1 MSTKT
6 PQNIEDQEIDLT
18 LISKKI
24 GQFFD
29 GILMRIFKSIL
40 FLKKNILTIGILLI
54 LGLVLGY
61 FLDKTTKSYTHEIII
76 KPNFDSNDYLY
87 AKVSLLNSKISEGD
101 TVFLKELGFK
111 DSKKINAIKIEP
123 VVDVYKFVGYN
134 AQNLEMIKLMAEDGD
149 LKKIVEDK
157 VTSKNYPFHQLLL
170 STSKKVTNQGFV
182 QPLLK
187 YLNTSDYFLKI
198 QAEKVNNVAERMKQ
212 NDTIIKQIDKFLNNF
227 DKKGSSSN
235 NLVYYNED
243 SQLDKIIKT
252 KDSIYSQQGEL
263 RITKVNNDKIIKD
276 ISIVTNIKD
285 VKSLNGKWKL
295 IFPLLFF
302 ALFLFVSGFIGFYK
316 RQLVKLEK
324 KDLN

>member
-76 KPNFDSNDYLY
+76 RPNFDSNDYLY

-111 DSKKINAIKIEP
+111 DSKKIGSIKIEP
-123 VVDVYKFVGYN
+123 IVDVYKFVGYN

-149 LKKIVEDK
+149 LKKIVEDEL
-157 VTSKNYPFHQLLL
+157 TSKNYPFHQLLL
-170 STSKKVTNQGFV
+170 RTSKKVTDVGFV

-187 YLNTSDYFLKI
+187 FLNTSDYFTKI
-198 QAEKVNNVAERMKQ
+198 QTTRANNVVERMKE

-235 NLVYYNED
+235 NLVYYNENT
-243 SQLDKIIKT
+243 QLNKIIKT
-252 KDSIYSQQGEL
+252 KDSLYSEQGKL
-263 RITKVNNDKIIKD
+263 RMEKVSNDKIIKD
-276 ISIVTNIKD
+276 VSIVTN
-285 VKSLNGKWKL
+285 VKNVKALNNKL
-295 IFPLLFF
+295 KFVLPVLFVLLFF
-302 ALFLFVSGFIGFYK
+302 IVSGFLKFYK
-316 RQLVKLEK
+316 RQLGRFEKL
-324 KDLN
+324 NV